1 MRKTVVITGASKGLG
16 AATAILFARRNWN
29 VVLNYNESYESANL
43 LARSLNS
50 QGFSVTLQKAN
61 VANPLDT
68 DLLVKEAKYKFGSI
82 DVFVNNAGVSSI
94 GMIDELN
101 NFDVDR
107 IFDVDLKGV
116 YNCCR
121 SVTPIMVS
129 QKSGKIINISSMWGQ
144 VGASCEVAY
153 SAAKAGVIGLTKA
166 LAKELAPSGITVNAI
181 APGLI
186 DTSMNSEIGVDELND
201 FVSDIPLGRMGTA
214 EEIAAAVYYLA
225 SDDASY
231 ITGQVLG
238 VNGGYI
244 M

>member
-1 MRKTVVITGASKGLG
+1 
-16 AATAILFARRNWN
+16 
-29 VVLNYNESYESANL
+29 
-43 LARSLNS
+43 
-50 QGFSVTLQKAN
+50 
-61 VANPLDT
+61 
-68 DLLVKEAKYKFGSI
+68 
-82 DVFVNNAGVSSI
+82 
-94 GMIDELN
+94 
-101 NFDVDR
+101 
-107 IFDVDLKGV
+107 
-116 YNCCR
+116 
-121 SVTPIMVS
+121 
-129 QKSGKIINISSMWGQ
+129 MWGQ